1 MNNGHAPQHITYIS
15 KASPKS
21 EWKAIK
27 NFSESI
33 HWLNCDCFGIYVGC
47 QFLLHVS
54 VCVGADPQ
62 FHFHWTIKIC
72 LITIIQV
79 SNLLQHSSIKS
90 ASSLFSKI
98 CIIFFPTKDGGNLF
112 KWFLWSFY
120 VRSGIQCYVRAQTS
134 TFIHGWN
141 GILSD
146 WQNHCWEMTME
157 IGRRVRF
164 HWRVNDGNTL
174 QPPHRPFTFP
184 IKRWRDNI
192 SDYTVTLQS
201 MQDMA
206 RVCAV
211 CYVSVRCVFEW
222 STWAWVECEHT
233 SLPCRPLTTPAIA
246 HGNRNEN
253 GNYAL
258 GKNQFRFFLHFL
270 PQCKIIS

>member
-54 VCVGADPQ
+54 LCVGADPQ

-134 TFIHGWN
+134 TFIHG
-141 GILSD
+141 
-146 WQNHCWEMTME
+146 CRME
-157 IGRRVRF
+157 FFRIDKIIVE
-164 HWRVNDGNTL
+164 
-174 QPPHRPFTFP
+174 
-184 IKRWRDNI
+184 RWRWKLNVVFASI
-192 SDYTVTLQS
+192 GAWMMAIHSSLHIAHSRSQS
-201 MQDMA
+201 NAGETTYQIILLRCSQCRIWQGYVLCAMCP
-206 RVCAV
+206 CAV
-211 CYVSVRCVFEW
+211 YLNGVREREW
-222 STWAWVECEHT
+222 SASTLLYLAA
-233 SLPCRPLTTPAIA
+233 R
-246 HGNRNEN
+246 
-253 GNYAL
+253 
-258 GKNQFRFFLHFL
+258 
-270 PQCKIIS
+270 